1 MARRMALTPNVDVM
15 ESSPFEAAGGP
26 SKGVQTFMNKVA
38 ELENRYKKPSK
49 RRLQKRGG
57 EALKKPEGKT
67 QKGNSTRIYPKWK
80 TLSK

>member
-1 MARRMALTPNVDVM
+1 MARQVALTPNVDVM
-15 ESSPFEAAGGP
+15 ESSPFEAVGGP

-57 EALKKPEGKT
+57 EALKK
-67 QKGNSTRIYPKWK
+67 TRGENPKRQ
-80 TLSK
+80 